1 MNTTIE
7 VDDLVKKI
15 VARVASE
22 LAREEAKP
30 PTSVNQIVEAAV
42 KAQRAWQWDF
52 NLESR
57 TRVISALKSKLL
69 PHAEELAKIARDDTN
84 MGRLDDK
91 ILKKKLAIT
100 KTPGP
105 EYFTTRAISGD
116 NGLILEELAPFGV
129 IASITPSTNPVATV
143 INNTICMLSG
153 GNGVV
158 FSPHPGALRCTLR
171 TVELIRDILAEE
183 GAPVEVV
190 STLSDA
196 SLDSLKELMSH
207 PDIKL
212 ISATGGPGVVRA
224 ALSSG
229 KPAIGAGPGNPP
241 VLVDETAHLEKAAK
255 DVIAGASFDN
265 NLPCI
270 AEKELIAVN
279 CIADDLKELMCHNG
293 AYELKDRSKIADL
306 VELVLT
312 KDHKIKK
319 DMVGK
324 NASVYLEKLGI
335 TPPPNVRLILV
346 ECDERHPFVQEELMM
361 PILAMVRVADFKEGL
376 AMAKRVEHGFKH
388 SAIIHSSNI
397 DNMSDMAKAMETS
410 MFVKN
415 APSFAS
421 IGVGGDCP
429 TAFTIGTTTGDG
441 PTTPLSFCRL
451 RRCVLHGAF
460 RIV

>member
-1 MNTTIE
+1 ME
-7 VDDLVKKI
+7 SVRVDDLVKKI
-15 VARVASE
+15 VEKVTKE
-22 LAREEAKP
+22 LAQEGKSRS
-30 PTSVNQIVEAAV
+30 SVGETVKAAVEAQ
-42 KAQRAWQWDF
+42 KAWQWDY
-52 NLESR
+52 NLDAR
-57 TRVISALKSKLL
+57 TKILSAIKSKLL
-69 PHAEELAKIARDDTN
+69 PHAEELAKLARDDTD

-105 EYFTTRAISGD
+105 EYFTTKAISGD

-158 FSPHPGALRCTLR
+158 FSPHPGALRCTLK

-190 STLSDA
+190 SVLSDA

-212 ISATGGPGVVRA
+212 ISATGGPGVVKA

-279 CIADDLKELMCHNG
+279 CIADELKELMCHNG
-293 AYELKDRSKIADL
+293 AYELKDRSKVAAL
-306 VELVLT
+306 VDLVLT

-324 NASVYLEKLGI
+324 DASVYLEKLGI

-346 ECDERHPFVQEELMM
+346 ECDEKHPFVQEELMM

-376 AMAKRVEHGFKH
+376 AMAKRVEHGFRH
-388 SAIIHSSNI
+388 SAIIHSTNI
-397 DNMSDMAKAMETS
+397 DNMSDMAKTMETS

-429 TAFTIGTTTGDG
+429 TAFTIGTTTGHG
-441 PTTPLSFCRL
+441 PTTPLSFCRI

>member
-1 MNTTIE
+1 ME
-7 VDDLVKKI
+7 SVRVDDLVKKI
-15 VARVASE
+15 VEKVTKE
-22 LAREEAKP
+22 LAQEGKGRS
-30 PTSVNQIVEAAV
+30 SVGETVKAAVEAQ
-42 KAQRAWQWDF
+42 KAWQWDY
-52 NLESR
+52 NLDAR
-57 TRVISALKSKLL
+57 TKILSAIKSKLL
-69 PHAEELAKIARDDTN
+69 PHAEELAKLARDDTD

-105 EYFTTRAISGD
+105 EYFTTKAISGD

-158 FSPHPGALRCTLR
+158 FSPHPGALRCTLK

-190 STLSDA
+190 SVLSDA

-212 ISATGGPGVVRA
+212 ISATGGPGVVKA

-279 CIADDLKELMCHNG
+279 CIADELKELMCHNG
-293 AYELKDRSKIADL
+293 AYELKDRSKVAAL
-306 VELVLT
+306 VDLVLT

-324 NASVYLEKLGI
+324 DASVYLEKLGI

-346 ECDERHPFVQEELMM
+346 ECDEKHPFVQEELMM

-376 AMAKRVEHGFKH
+376 AMAKRVEHGFRH
-388 SAIIHSSNI
+388 SAIIHSTNI
-397 DNMSDMAKAMETS
+397 DNMSDMAKTMETS

-429 TAFTIGTTTGDG
+429 TAFTIGTTTGHG
-441 PTTPLSFCRL
+441 PTTPLSFCRI

>member
-1 MNTTIE
+1 MKAIE

-15 VARVASE
+15 VAKVAKE
-22 LAREEAKP
+22 LAQEGEKYP
-30 PTSVNQIVEAAV
+30 SSVKDIVEITS
-42 KAQRAWQWDF
+42 KAQKTWQWDF

-57 TRVISALKSKLL
+57 SKIIAALKTKLL
-69 PHAEELAKIARDDTN
+69 PHAEELAQLAREDTN
-84 MGRLDDK
+84 MGCLDDK
-91 ILKKKLAIT
+91 ILKKKLSII

-116 NGLILEELAPFGV
+116 NGLVVEELAPFGV
-129 IASITPSTNPVATV
+129 IVSITPSTNPVATV

-158 FSPHPGALRCTLR
+158 FSPHPGALRCTFK
-171 TVELIRDILAEE
+171 TIDLIRSILAQE
-183 GAPVEVV
+183 GAPADVV
-190 STLSDA
+190 SVLSDA

-207 PDIKL
+207 PEVKL
-212 ISATGGPGVVRA
+212 VSATGGPGVVKA

-279 CIADDLKELMCHNG
+279 CIADELKEYMCKNG
-293 AYELKDRSKIADL
+293 AFELKDRTKIEAL
-306 VELVLT
+306 ANLVLT
-312 KDHKIKK
+312 KDQKIKK

-324 NASVYLEKLGI
+324 DASVYLARLGI

-346 ECDERHPFVQEELMM
+346 ECDEKHPFVQEELMM

-376 AMAKRVEHGFKH
+376 AMAKRVEHDFRH
-388 SAIIHSSNI
+388 SAVIHSTNI
-397 DNMSDMAKAMETS
+397 DNMSDMAKFMETS
-410 MFVKN
+410 IFVKN
-415 APSFAS
+415 APSFAG
-421 IGVGGDCP
+421 IGIRGDCP
-429 TAFTIGTTTGDG
+429 TSFTIGTTTGDG
-441 PTTPLSFCRL
+441 PTTPLSFCRV